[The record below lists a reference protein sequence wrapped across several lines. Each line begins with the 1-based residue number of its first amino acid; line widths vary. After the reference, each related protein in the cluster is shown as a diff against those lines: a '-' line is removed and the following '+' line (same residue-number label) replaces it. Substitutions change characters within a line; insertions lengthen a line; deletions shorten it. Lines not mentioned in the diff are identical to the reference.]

1 MATIAPAAEGDA
13 STGPRVLIVEDEPLL
28 AETLSDL
35 LVDAGCQ
42 PVGPAANVGEALRLI
57 EQSPI
62 DVAILDIRLMHETS
76 FPVAYA
82 LRRRG
87 IPLMF
92 LTAYQR
98 RNLPVD
104 LSDAVLIEK
113 PFKAPVLLA
122 AVRRALS
129 PANGA

>member
-1 MATIAPAAEGDA
+1 VASIAPAGGGEP

-35 LVDAGCQ
+35 LMDAGCQ
-42 PVGPAANVGEALRLI
+42 PVGPVANVSEALRLI

-62 DVAILDIRLMHETS
+62 DVAVLDIRLVDEMS

-87 IPLMF
+87 IPLLF

-98 RNLPVD
+98 RNLPMD
-104 LSDAVLIEK
+104 LSDEVLIEK

-122 AVRRALS
+122 AVRRALA
-129 PANGA
+129 PGGAA